1 MNKTVKKIIIGVLVV
16 ISCIGLYKVLDT
28 TSYIFVKAKAEHYLC
43 QKYDAKPSEIELVD
57 YKHAKPYWNHDPI
70 ISEIHWS
77 DFSFEFEYNDKKFFV
92 NRDEGKFYDD
102 YQLEDIEKWCTE
114 WLKENIDEKLIG
126 INIDSTN
133 ITYYLKN
140 TKNDNCY
147 IIKET
152 DVEDFIKHCKKD
164 TNDIFVNYN
173 DEDIKISEQDDIR
186 EEIIFLL
193 KKRLNTSRQFNV
205 YFTSNKMTKSSYKK
219 TFDNRW
225 ISMYDGLE
233 TMRNKK

>member
-1 MNKTVKKIIIGVLVV
+1 MNKKTKKIIIAILIVV
-16 ISCIGLYKVLDT
+16 SCFGLYKIIDA
-28 TSYIFVKAKAEHYLC
+28 TSYTFVRMKAEAYLC

-70 ISEIHWS
+70 ISEIHWT

-102 YQLEDIEKWCTE
+102 YQLDNIEQWCTE

-140 TKNDNCY
+140 TKNNNCY

-152 DVEDFIKHCKKD
+152 DVEDFIKHCKKHD
-164 TNDIFVNYN
+164 YEILIAY
-173 DEDIKISEQDDIR
+173 DENIKRSEYEELEKNILIKIEKTWDANRKFDVYFDSDDIR
-186 EEIIFLL
+186 
-193 KKRLNTSRQFNV
+193 KK
-205 YFTSNKMTKSSYKK
+205 SYK
-219 TFDNRW
+219 TDDNDGW
-225 ISMYDGLE
+225 INAYV
-233 TMRNKK
+233 

>member
-1 MNKTVKKIIIGVLVV
+1 MNKKTKKIIIAILIV
-16 ISCIGLYKVLDT
+16 ISCVGLYKIIDA
-28 TSYIFVKAKAEHYLC
+28 TSYTFVRMKAEAYLC

-70 ISEIHWS
+70 ISELHWT

-114 WLKENIDEKLIG
+114 WLKENIDEKIIG

-140 TKNDNCY
+140 TKYDNCY

-152 DVEDFIKHCKKD
+152 DVEDFIKHCKKHD
-164 TNDIFVNYN
+164 YEILIAYDNENIKRFEYEELEKNIL
-173 DEDIKISEQDDIR
+173 IKI
-186 EEIIFLL
+186 
-193 KKRLNTSRQFNV
+193 KKILDANRKFDV
-205 YFTSNKMTKSSYKK
+205 YFDSDEIRKKSYK
-219 TFDNRW
+219 TDDNDGW
-225 ISMYDGLE
+225 INAYV
-233 TMRNKK
+233 

>member
-1 MNKTVKKIIIGVLVV
+1 MNKKTKKIIIAILIV
-16 ISCIGLYKVLDT
+16 ISCVGLYKIIDA
-28 TSYIFVKAKAEHYLC
+28 TSYTFVRMKAEAYLC

-70 ISEIHWS
+70 ISELHWT

-102 YQLEDIEKWCTE
+102 YQLDDIEQWCTE
-114 WLKENIDEKLIG
+114 WLKENIDEKIIG
-126 INIDSTN
+126 INIESAN
-133 ITYYLKN
+133 IAFYQKN
-140 TKNDNCY
+140 KKTDNYY

-152 DVEDFIKHCKKD
+152 DVEDFIKDCEKH
-164 TNDIFVNYN
+164 TNDILVYYN
-173 DEDIKISEQDDIR
+173 DENVKISEHDTLR

-193 KKRLNTSRQFNV
+193 KKRLNTNRQFNV